1 MCFFQ
6 YNPKRATVK
15 EKSPEKCKK
24 YPVCSKKHHS
34 AHARV
39 YPSKSVGQVQQ
50 DSDESADDNDAD
62 LYFEG
67 TDDEIDKITGRLEII
82 CWILASS
89 IEQNQMVGNQI
100 NGITTSYG

>member
-1 MCFFQ
+1 MRFFQ

-50 DSDESADDNDAD
+50 DSDESAADNDAD

-67 TDDEIDKITGRLEII
+67 TDNEIDKITGRLEI
-82 CWILASS
+82 
-89 IEQNQMVGNQI
+89 VR
-100 NGITTSYG
+100 